1 MREGA
6 PSVGAADCSGSKTPL
21 QDAAARKGESMRLGG
36 MVFGDISTPGKWVEA
51 VRDMGYRAAYC
62 PVGADASDATVADYR
77 RAAEAADIVIA
88 EVGAWSNPLSPDPDT
103 ARKAMELCKRQL
115 ALAERIGAR
124 CCVNIAGG
132 CGEQWDGP
140 HPENLSDA
148 TFDRIVRQT
157 QEIIDAVGPAHA
169 AFSLEPMPWIF
180 PHDPDSYLALVR
192 AIDRKAF
199 AVHLDPVNMVSSPI
213 RYLRSGAFLDEC
225 FDKLGDRIVSV
236 HAKDITLSGKLT
248 THLDEARPGD
258 GGLCYRTFLRRM
270 DRLPADTPF
279 MLEHMTQEDDYRVAS
294 AYVRGIA
301 SELGIS
307 L

>member
-1 MREGA
+1 
-6 PSVGAADCSGSKTPL
+6 
-21 QDAAARKGESMRLGG
+21 MRLGG
-36 MVFGDISTPGKWVEA
+36 LVFGDTSTPAAWVGA

-62 PVGADASDATVADYR
+62 PVGADAPGAVVADYR

-88 EVGAWSNPLSPDPDT
+88 EVGAWGNPLSPDPEIS
-103 ARKAMELCKRQL
+103 RKAIEHCKRQL
-115 ALAERIGAR
+115 DLAERIGAR

-140 HPENLSDA
+140 HPENLSEA
-148 TFDRIVRQT
+148 TFERIVLQT
-157 QEIIDAVGPAHA
+157 QAIIDAVSPGHA
-169 AFSLEPMPWIF
+169 VYSLEPMPWIF
-180 PHDPDSYLALVR
+180 PYDPDTYLALLR

-199 AVHLDPVNMVSSPI
+199 GVHLDPVNMISSPI
-213 RYLRSGAFLDEC
+213 RFLQSGAFLDEC
-225 FDKLGDRIVSV
+225 FDKLGEQIVSV

-258 GGLCYRTFLRRM
+258 GGLCYRTFLGRM

-279 MLEHMTQEDDYRVAS
+279 MLEHMTLEADYRAAS

-301 SELGIS
+301 AELGIA